1 MLSISAKEGL
11 PMKKRTMFSW
21 GVVGRMNGRN
31 AMKKCIFCSI
41 VYFVVCFGGL
51 GSLYWLVS
59 LLIGGPAFYWV
70 LFGWNHQTE
79 HPMPYIGVV
88 AVCYALVAA
97 LWTVCMKRPRRG
109 VLRILEVLAVILVAL
124 ALACPLGGM
133 LWHFHDMLAGFFP
146 NFWLRKLL
154 GGFADGLMIGPR
166 LIFYSFP
173 YNLIGVI
180 VGYFATTCLN
190 SFFHQMNGEVKGK
203 KRE

>member
-1 MLSISAKEGL
+1 
-11 PMKKRTMFSW
+11 MKKS
-21 GVVGRMNGRN
+21 VL
-31 AMKKCIFCSI
+31 
-41 VYFVVCFGGL
+41 YFITYYVVCIGGL
-51 GSLYWLVS
+51 SSLYRLVS
-59 LLIGGPAFYWV
+59 LLMGESVFAWMPHMFEY
-70 LFGWNHQTE
+70 HEQ
-79 HPMPYIGVV
+79 HPMQYIGVV

-97 LWTVCMKRPRRG
+97 LWTVCMKRPCRG
-109 VLRILEVLAVILVAL
+109 VSRMLEVLAVILVAL

-133 LWHFHDMLAGFFP
+133 LWHFHDMQAGFFP

-180 VGYFATTCLN
+180 FGYLATNCLN

-203 KRE
+203 KCMS

>member
-1 MLSISAKEGL
+1 
-11 PMKKRTMFSW
+11 
-21 GVVGRMNGRN
+21 
-31 AMKKCIFCSI
+31 MKKCVF
-41 VYFVVCFGGL
+41 YFVIYFAVCFGGL
-51 GSLYWLVS
+51 AGLYRLVS
-59 LLIGGPAFYWV
+59 LLMGEPAFAWIPCMFVY
-70 LFGWNHQTE
+70 HEQ
-79 HPMPYIGVV
+79 HPMQYIGVV

-109 VLRILEVLAVILVAL
+109 VSRMLEVLAVILVAL

-133 LWHFHDMLAGFFP
+133 LWHFHDMQAGFFP

-180 VGYFATTCLN
+180 FGYLATNCLN
-190 SFFHQMNGEVKGK
+190 SFFHQLNGEVKGK
-203 KRE
+203 ECMS